1 MKICVEFLQEEKYRE
16 SLLAVLVGRW
26 FPGKL
31 SEIKEIANTDEF
43 QDPPGYFIEAYAMYI
58 DRLKEA

>member
-1 MKICVEFLQEEKYRE
+1 
-16 SLLAVLVGRW
+16 LLAVLVGRW